1 MTMPEVIDVH
11 VHLTRDPAQE
21 QLVFPKPGYPEEWYR
36 ANEPRVIPWMD
47 AEGFSHLFMINYMD
61 TNRMIAARLARMAG
75 ASEAALEGARVQLQE
90 EHVERVRRFN
100 AWACELG
107 AREPRI
113 IPFPCVDIGIFYD
126 VTVMMEELEARLA
139 GGARGIKLHPGL
151 GHYFPADERM
161 FPLYERLQEADV
173 PILSDTGS
181 LSPAP
186 EGGVYGEPLNFVPV
200 FEQFPRLRFI
210 MAHAASAFWDERVL
224 IAQRFPNVYFDLAG
238 GFYSPTQHARD
249 DHRACPMEDAPRFL
263 RALGIERVLW
273 ASDAP
278 GHEAGPQLRSFMQ
291 IPLSDEERERIL
303 ARNAREFI
311 GLDSP

>member
-36 ANEPRVIPWMD
+36 ANEPRVISWMD

-75 ASEAALEGARVQLQE
+75 VSEAALEGARAQLQE
-90 EHVERVRRFN
+90 EHVERLRRFN

-126 VTVMMEELEARLA
+126 VTVMMEELEARLVE
-139 GGARGIKLHPGL
+139 GARGIKLHPGL
-151 GHYFPADERM
+151 GHYFPGDERM
-161 FPLYERLQEADV
+161 FPLYERLQEADI

-224 IAQRFPNVYFDLAG
+224 IAGRFRTSTST
-238 GFYSPTQHARD
+238 SPVAS
-249 DHRACPMEDAPRFL
+249 
-263 RALGIERVLW
+263 RALRSTPATATAPARWMTPPASCARWGSSACSGPRTPRATRRV
-273 ASDAP
+273 
-278 GHEAGPQLRSFMQ
+278 RSCATSCRF
-291 IPLSDEERERIL
+291 R
-303 ARNAREFI
+303 
-311 GLDSP
+311 

>member
-1 MTMPEVIDVH
+1 MALPEVIDVH

-21 QLVFPKPGYPEEWYR
+21 RLVFPKPGYPDEWYR
-36 ANEPRVIPWMD
+36 ANEPRVLDWMD
-47 AEGFSHLFMINYMD
+47 DEGVSHLFMINYMD
-61 TNRMIAARLARMAG
+61 TNRIIANRLARMVG
-75 ASEAALEGARVQLQE
+75 ASEAEIDEARSQLREQN
-90 EHVERVRRFN
+90 VERLRRFN
-100 AWACELG
+100 AWCCDLG
-107 AREPRI
+107 AREPRL

-139 GGARGIKLHPGL
+139 QGARGIKLHPGL
-151 GHYFPADERM
+151 GHYFPGDERM

-173 PILSDTGS
+173 PVLSDTGS

-186 EGGVYGEPLNFVPV
+186 EGGVYGEPLEFVPV

-210 MAHAASAFWDERVL
+210 MAHAASAFWDERVP
-224 IAQRFPNVYFDLAG
+224 IAERFPQVYFDLAG
-238 GFYSPTQHARD
+238 GFQGPGHHARD
-249 DHRACPMEDAPRFL
+249 GHRACPIDDAPRFL

-278 GHEAGPQLRSFMQ
+278 GHEAGPQLRSFMS

-303 ARNAREFI
+303 AKNAREFI
-311 GLDSP
+311 GLD